1 MDPADPLLPKILVL
15 VILILINAFFAAAEI
30 AVISLSETKLRKQAE
45 EGDKKAKKLLV
56 LMQAPDSFLS
66 AIQIAITLAG
76 FLSSAFAADSFSDP
90 LVHWLTV
97 DKGFTAIPTSTLNT
111 IMVVLITIVLS
122 YFSLVLGELVPKRIA
137 MKKTE
142 AVARFTVGAVT
153 SVAAVF
159 RPVIWLLSKSTNG
172 VLRALHIDPKA
183 DEEDV
188 SEDEIRM
195 MVDLGEE
202 RGAIESNEKELID
215 NIFEFNNT
223 TAEDVMIHRTDMVML
238 WVEDTREEILATIRS
253 SGLSRFPVYQED
265 KVSTDYILGLST
277 LSVRKSY
284 DISELGLSEGAVRGL
299 VAGTVDVQ
307 ILNRLLEHRNFPKLM
322 DLIRIYFQDTA
333 AKGIMARNQLIEL
346 ETASLSDLMK
356 EHPEHRAEAKQDLQ
370 LLNAQ
375 KMGEHE
381 AEIEKIKNVFLA
393 ILRDIKKDMDN
404 REQPGEAVTA
414 AMFQTMQETMKD
426 HQQELLS
433 MDDVTAM
440 IAGQIGKFLPMD
452 EETAEQFRQ
461 LAKRM
466 MEQVGK

>member
-1 MDPADPLLPKILVL
+1 MPGDQIWPIVLLGISLL
-15 VILILINAFFAAAEI
+15 GNLILLFQKPIRR
-30 AVISLSETKLRKQAE
+30 LLRRE
-45 EGDKKAKKLLV
+45 EK
-56 LMQAPDSFLS
+56 
-66 AIQIAITLAG
+66 
-76 FLSSAFAADSFSDP
+76 
-90 LVHWLTV
+90 
-97 DKGFTAIPTSTLNT
+97 
-111 IMVVLITIVLS
+111 
-122 YFSLVLGELVPKRIA
+122 
-137 MKKTE
+137 
-142 AVARFTVGAVT
+142 
-153 SVAAVF
+153 
-159 RPVIWLLSKSTNG
+159 
-172 VLRALHIDPKA
+172 
-183 DEEDV
+183 V
-188 SEDEIRM
+188 SEDNIM
-195 MVDLGEE
+195 AMVEEGEE
-202 RGAIESNEKELID
+202 SGAIQSNEKTLIENVFD
-215 NIFEFNNT
+215 FDT
-223 TAEDVMIHRTDMVML
+223 MTARDVMVHRTDMVTLDVDDDDETVM
-238 WVEDTREEILATIRS
+238 EAIRT

>member
-1 MDPADPLLPKILVL
+1 MPGDQIWPIVLLGISLL
-15 VILILINAFFAAAEI
+15 GNLILLFQKPIRR
-30 AVISLSETKLRKQAE
+30 LLRRE
-45 EGDKKAKKLLV
+45 EK
-56 LMQAPDSFLS
+56 
-66 AIQIAITLAG
+66 
-76 FLSSAFAADSFSDP
+76 
-90 LVHWLTV
+90 
-97 DKGFTAIPTSTLNT
+97 
-111 IMVVLITIVLS
+111 
-122 YFSLVLGELVPKRIA
+122 
-137 MKKTE
+137 
-142 AVARFTVGAVT
+142 
-153 SVAAVF
+153 
-159 RPVIWLLSKSTNG
+159 
-172 VLRALHIDPKA
+172 
-183 DEEDV
+183 V
-188 SEDEIRM
+188 SEDNIM
-195 MVDLGEE
+195 AMVEEGEE
-202 RGAIESNEKELID
+202 SGAIQSNEKTLIENVFD
-215 NIFEFNNT
+215 FDT
-223 TAEDVMIHRTDMVML
+223 MTARDVMVHRTDMVTLDVDDDDGTVM
-238 WVEDTREEILATIRS
+238 EAIRT

-346 ETASLSDLMK
+346 ATASLSDLMK
-356 EHPEHRAEAKQDLQ
+356 EHPEHLAEAKQDLQ

-375 KMGEHE
+375 RMGEHE